1 MSQIGIPS
9 PGQENRT
16 VASSTGIGRW
26 QTPALGIG
34 VICAVLS
41 IIGLLVDPQQFS
53 RSYLPSYLFWFEIA
67 AGALTVQMLQYITG
81 GEWGLMIRRPLGAAS
96 RTLPWMALLFI
107 PVILGMKHT
116 FPWANPDMVRA
127 NETLS
132 KTTHYLNPA
141 AFTIRAAIYFAIMI
155 GLSLLLLRY
164 ARQFAA
170 TQSPYVDVHR
180 RGLSAAGILIMVLL
194 LTFVSIDW
202 HMSLEAG
209 WTSTIFGISF
219 VVSCGLSAFAFVVFL
234 LSRLAEARAM
244 AAILRPSHL
253 RDLGNLTLAFIMLW
267 AYTSFSQFLLIW
279 YANLKEEIPYYL
291 KREQGLWGW
300 IAAILIVFHF
310 FLPFFML
317 LMRSIKDR
325 ASTIGVV
332 SMIILVMRY
341 IDIYWLTAP
350 SYYGQTFHY
359 SWMDLTTLFGIG
371 GLWVWL
377 FIDQLKGQTI
387 LPIHETWVQ
396 EALREGAVRHA

>member
-1 MSQIGIPS
+1 LSQVRVPS
-9 PGQENRT
+9 PAQTGRP
-16 VASSTGIGRW
+16 AAATGIGRW
-26 QTPALGIG
+26 QTPALVVG
-34 VICAVLS
+34 VIGAILS
-41 IIGLLVDPQQFS
+41 IIGFVVDPLQFS

-81 GEWGLMIRRPLGAAS
+81 GEWGLMIRRPLGAAG

-116 FPWANPDMVRA
+116 YPWTNAELVRT
-127 NETLS
+127 NEALS
-132 KTTHYLNPA
+132 KTTHYLNPTG
-141 AFTIRAAIYFAIMI
+141 FIIRAAVYFAIMI
-155 GLSLLLLRY
+155 TLSLLLRRY
-164 ARQFAA
+164 ARQFAESR
-170 TQSPYVDVHR
+170 SPYVDVHR
-180 RGLSAAGILIMVLL
+180 RGLSAAGILVMVLV

-202 HMSLEAG
+202 QMSLEAG

-234 LSRLAEARAM
+234 LSRLAAAKAM
-244 AAILRPSHL
+244 AEILRPSHL

-267 AYTSFSQFLLIW
+267 AYTSFSQFLLVW

-291 KREQGLWGW
+291 KREHGVWGW

-317 LMRSIKDR
+317 LMRAIKDR
-325 ASTIGVV
+325 ASTIGAL
-332 SMIILVMRY
+332 SLIILAMRY
-341 IDIYWLTAP
+341 VDIYWLTAP
-350 SYYGQTFHY
+350 SYYGETFRY
-359 SWMDLTTLFGIG
+359 SWMDLATLFGVG

-377 FIDQLKGQTI
+377 FIGQLKGQTI
-387 LPIHETWVQ
+387 LPIHETWVE

>member
-1 MSQIGIPS
+1 MSQIGVPT
-9 PGQENRT
+9 PEQR
-16 VASSTGIGRW
+16 VASTGIGRW
-26 QTPALGIG
+26 QTPALVIG
-34 VICAVLS
+34 VIGAVLS
-41 IIGLLVDPQQFS
+41 IIGLVVDPLQFS

-81 GEWGLMIRRPLGAAS
+81 GEWGLMIRRPLGAAG

-116 FPWANPDMVRA
+116 YPWTNAELVRT
-127 NETLS
+127 NEALS
-132 KTTHYLNPA
+132 KTTHYLNPT
-141 AFTIRAAIYFAIMI
+141 FFIVRAAIYFAIMI
-155 GLSLLLLRY
+155 GLSLLLRRY
-164 ARQFAA
+164 ARQFSE
-170 TQSPYVDVHR
+170 TRSPYVDVHR
-180 RGLSAAGILIMVLL
+180 RGLSAAGILVMVLL

-202 HMSLEAG
+202 QMSLEAG

-234 LSRLAEARAM
+234 LSRLAMTRAM
-244 AAILRPSHL
+244 AEILRPSHL

-267 AYTSFSQFLLIW
+267 AYTSFSQFLLVW

-291 KREQGLWGW
+291 KREHGVWGW

-325 ASTIGVV
+325 ASTIGVLA
-332 SMIILVMRY
+332 MIILVMRY
-341 IDIYWLTAP
+341 VDIYWLTAP
-350 SYYGQTFHY
+350 SYYGETFHY

-377 FIDQLKGQTI
+377 FIVQLKGQTI
-387 LPIHETWVQ
+387 LPIHETWVE

>member
-1 MSQIGIPS
+1 MSQIGLPS
-9 PGQENRT
+9 PAQGNRP
-16 VASSTGIGRW
+16 VASTGIGRW
-26 QTPALGIG
+26 QTPALVIG
-34 VICAVLS
+34 VIGAVLS
-41 IIGLLVDPQQFS
+41 IIGLVVNPLQFS

-67 AGALTVQMLQYITG
+67 AGALTVQMLQYVTG
-81 GEWGLMIRRPLGAAS
+81 GEWGLMIRRPLGAAG

-116 FPWANPDMVRA
+116 FPWANADVVRA
-127 NETLS
+127 NEVLS

-141 AFTIRAAIYFAIMI
+141 GFIIRAAVYFAIMI
-155 GLSLLLLRY
+155 GLSLMLRRY
-164 ARQFAA
+164 ARQFAE
-170 TQSPYVDVHR
+170 TRSPYVDVHR
-180 RGLSAAGILIMVLL
+180 RGLSAAGVLIMVLV
-194 LTFVSIDW
+194 LTFASIDW
-202 HMSLEAG
+202 QMSLEAG

-234 LSRLAEARAM
+234 LSRLATARAM
-244 AAILRPSHL
+244 AEILRPSHL

-279 YANLKEEIPYYL
+279 FANLKEEIPYYL
-291 KREQGLWGW
+291 KREHGVWGW
-300 IAAILIVFHF
+300 IAAILIIFHF

-325 ASTIGVV
+325 ASTIGVL
-332 SMIILVMRY
+332 SLIILVMRY
-341 IDIYWLTAP
+341 VDIYWLTAP
-350 SYYGQTFHY
+350 SYYGETFHY

-377 FIDQLKGQTI
+377 FIAQLKGQTI
-387 LPIHETWVQ
+387 LPIHETWVE